1 MLKKLFIVFL
11 FLLLTGAALYL
22 LRTPIL
28 RSFAT
33 FLIRDDSLQTA
44 DAIFVLSGGAYD
56 RGNEAAKIYD
66 AGWAP
71 VIVCTGGNE
80 MPQLCVFDID
90 TLESDMARC
99 NLLQLGIP
107 DSVIVMIRQGT
118 STKEEFKIILRYCAQ
133 HNLSRIIIVT
143 SKLHT
148 YRVNDVFRKTMKD
161 AGVELIIR
169 AAENSRFNELEW
181 WKTEEGLIAI
191 NNEWIKTLY
200 YWWKY

>member
-1 MLKKLFIVFL
+1 MRKLL
-11 FLLLTGAALYL
+11 YLLLTVL
-22 LRTPIL
+22 LIGVLVYAFHTPIL

-33 FLIRDDSLQTA
+33 FLIREDSLQKA
-44 DAIFVLSGGAYD
+44 DAIFILSGGGYD
-56 RGNEAAKIYD
+56 RGNEAAKLYD

-80 MPQLCVFDID
+80 MPMLCVFDID

-118 STKEEFKIILRYCAQ
+118 STKEEFKIIMKYCAA
-133 HNLSRIIIVT
+133 HHLSRIMVVT

-148 YRVNDVFRKTMKD
+148 YRVNDVFRKPLKD
-161 AGVELIIR
+161 AGVELVIR
-169 AAENSRFNELEW
+169 AAQNSRFDELQW
-181 WKTEEGLIAI
+181 WKSEEGLIAI
-191 NNEWIKTLY
+191 NNEWIKTFY